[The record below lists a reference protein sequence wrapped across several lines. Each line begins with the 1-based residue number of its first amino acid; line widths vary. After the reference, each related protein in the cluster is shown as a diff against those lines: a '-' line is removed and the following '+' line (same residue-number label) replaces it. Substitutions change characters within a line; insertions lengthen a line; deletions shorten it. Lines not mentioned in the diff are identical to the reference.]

1 MALTKEIL
9 FPQIRLE
16 MGHNRD
22 LGYVKAFGRHLKK
35 LRTDKGLSQ
44 EELSYKCVIPTSQI
58 GRFERGER
66 SPTLSTIRILADGL
80 GEEPKA
86 LLDFRYKARKDQ

>member
-1 MALTKEIL
+1 
-9 FPQIRLE
+9 

-22 LGYVKAFGRHLKK
+22 LGYVKAFGKHLKK
-35 LRTDKGLSQ
+35 LRLAKSLSQ

-66 SPTLSTIRILADGL
+66 SPTLSTIKVLAQGL
-80 GEEPKA
+80 GEEPKI
-86 LLDFRYKARKDQ
+86 LLDFKYKIEREK

>member
-1 MALTKEIL
+1 
-9 FPQIRLE
+9 

-22 LGYVKAFGRHLKK
+22 LGYVNAFGKHLKK
-35 LRTDKGLSQ
+35 LRLAKSLSQ

-66 SPTLSTIRILADGL
+66 SPTLNTIRVLAEGL
-80 GEEPKA
+80 GEEPSK
-86 LLDFRYKARKDQ
+86 LLEFKYKVKRDL

>member
-1 MALTKEIL
+1 
-9 FPQIRLE
+9 

-22 LGYVKAFGRHLKK
+22 LEYVKAFGKHLKK
-35 LRTDKGLSQ
+35 LRLAKSLSQ

-66 SPTLSTIRILADGL
+66 SPTLNTLRILAEGL
-80 GEEPKA
+80 GEEPSK
-86 LLDFRYKARKDQ
+86 LLEFKYKVKRDL

>member
-1 MALTKEIL
+1 
-9 FPQIRLE
+9 

-22 LGYVKAFGRHLKK
+22 LGYVKAFGKNLKK
-35 LRTDKGLSQ
+35 LRLAKSLSQ

-66 SPTLSTIRILADGL
+66 SPTLNTIRILAEGL
-80 GEEPKA
+80 GEEPSK
-86 LLDFRYKARKDQ
+86 LLEFKYKVKRDL